1 MHCYCPDTIVHS
13 ATSLEN
19 IYPYTIHLHI
29 YFALIFPSV
38 VWLLV
43 ILDRL
48 KIPGPCIL
56 YILHTCILWQIRKMS
71 GMVITCIELYCSCSS
86 HSAIYLLPA
95 FTNVVCRKISPE
107 LGQKLIK
114 TLQHALCHCIYFSWS
129 LSNLDCT
136 TFYRLTCSTC
146 YTFC

>member
-1 MHCYCPDTIVHS
+1 MIT
-13 ATSLEN
+13 ATTSIEN

-48 KIPGPCIL
+48 KIPGPCI
-56 YILHTCILWQIRKMS
+56 CILWQIRKMS
-71 GMVITCIELYCSCSS
+71 ALKCTVHNLPCSS